1 MERSSLEL
9 LLRDS
14 RGGIHKTVR
23 DTLMIVPNG
32 SFTLARY
39 RGRFHTK
46 LARLVMK
53 KQFFKQ
59 NVLA

>member
-1 MERSSLEL
+1 MERPSLAVH
-9 LLRDS
+9 LRDS

-53 KQFFKQ
+53 KTIF
-59 NVLA
+59 